1 MDSLRNFGFLLKDV
15 SRLSALNFER
25 EATSSGLNL
34 TMTQCKVLI
43 YLHRNQGI
51 SQVRLAYLTD
61 TDPMTL
67 VRILD
72 RMEHDGWVE
81 RRQDPSDRRARQLFM
96 REAAEPVV
104 REVWRIA
111 DRARAASLG
120 GLGEEER
127 EVLVGLLARIH
138 QNLTNLL
145 PNAEPAKAPLPPPE
159 MAAPVAPAAP
169 APARAAKK
177 EKSIK

>member
-34 TMTQCKVLI
+34 TMAQCKVLI

-72 RMEHDGWVE
+72 RMEHDGWIE

-104 REVWRIA
+104 QQVWRIA
-111 DRARAASLG
+111 DRARAASLD
-120 GLGEEER
+120 GLSEDER
-127 EVLVGLLARIH
+127 ELLVGLLARVH

-159 MAAPVAPAAP
+159 AADTVTPAAP
-169 APARAAKK
+169 QRAARK

>member
-34 TMTQCKVLI
+34 TMAQCKVLI

-72 RMEHDGWVE
+72 RMEHDGWIE
-81 RRQDPSDRRARQLFM
+81 RRQDPTDRRARQLFM

-104 REVWRIA
+104 HEVWRIA
-111 DRARAASLG
+111 DRARAASLA
-120 GLGEEER
+120 GLDEDER
-127 EVLVGLLARIH
+127 ELLVGLLARVH
-138 QNLTNLL
+138 QNLTQLL
-145 PNAEPAKAPLPPPE
+145 PNAEPAKAPLLPPE
-159 MAAPVAPAAP
+159 AVDNVTPATP
-169 APARAAKK
+169 QRAARK

>member
-1 MDSLRNFGFLLKDV
+1 MALRNFGFLLKDV

-25 EATSSGLNL
+25 EAAGSGLDL
-34 TMTQCKVLI
+34 TMAQCQVLI

-81 RRQDPSDRRARQLFM
+81 RRQDPADRRARRLYL
-96 REAAEPVV
+96 RASAEPVV
-104 REVWRIA
+104 EKIWRIA
-111 DRARAASLG
+111 DRARAASLA
-120 GLGEEER
+120 GLDEEER
-127 EVLVGLLARIH
+127 ELLVKLLGRIH
-138 QNLTNLL
+138 DNLTRLV
-145 PNAEPAKAPLPPPE
+145 PNADPAKAPLPP
-159 MAAPVAPAAP
+159 AAG
-169 APARAAKK
+169 AAKK
-177 EKSIK
+177 EKSSP

>member
-25 EATSSGLNL
+25 EATSSGLDL
-34 TMTQCKVLI
+34 TMAQCKVLI

-72 RMEHDGWVE
+72 RMESDGWIE
-81 RRQDPSDRRARQLFM
+81 RRQDPADRRARQLYM
-96 REAAEPVV
+96 RKEAEPVV
-104 REVWRIA
+104 HEIWRIA
-111 DRARAASLG
+111 DRARAASLA
-120 GLGEEER
+120 GLDDAER
-127 EVLVGLLARIH
+127 DVLVGLLARIH

-145 PNAEPAKAPLPPPE
+145 PNAEPAKAPLPQADASRKE
-159 MAAPVAPAAP
+159 
-169 APARAAKK
+169 RA
-177 EKSIK
+177 IK